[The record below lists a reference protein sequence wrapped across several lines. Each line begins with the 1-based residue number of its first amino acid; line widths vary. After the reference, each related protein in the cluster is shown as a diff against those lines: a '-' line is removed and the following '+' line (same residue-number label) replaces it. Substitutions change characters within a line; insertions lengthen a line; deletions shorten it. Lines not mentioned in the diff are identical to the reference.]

1 MRTRKF
7 TLHALG
13 IALVVLGCA
22 GSGAEARPMLD
33 PVVAHAPSV
42 CADYPNQAA
51 AQRAHDTRDPDH
63 DGIYCEDLPCPCLKP
78 GQSDGS
84 GGGNGSAPAQDP
96 PSCTTPT
103 GVQSISFSATKYPN
117 IR

>member
-78 GQSDGS
+78 GQAGGGGS
-84 GGGNGSAPAQDP
+84 GDQGSSGDTS
-96 PSCTTPT
+96 SCTTPK
-103 GVQSISFSATKYPN
+103 GVQSISFSAT
-117 IR
+117 